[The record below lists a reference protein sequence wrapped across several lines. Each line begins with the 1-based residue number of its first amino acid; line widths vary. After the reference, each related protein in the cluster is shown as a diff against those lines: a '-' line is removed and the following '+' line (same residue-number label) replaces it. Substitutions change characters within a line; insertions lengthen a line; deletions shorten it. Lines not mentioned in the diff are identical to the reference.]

1 MPLLKLFTNTFLLLF
16 DKIWTRFDQS
26 YVNVA
31 KLVCELRN
39 SPDHV
44 SHHEAGTWS
53 HLDDTEPSATL
64 DSTKVVLH
72 SGDHPNAKRFAKHLR
87 DLRRSREVSTLVED
101 LVFRRVV
108 AVFWV
113 VKAELHE
120 ASEVHWN
127 VAAQLQLS
135 LNDVF

>member
-26 YVNVA
+26 DVNVA

-39 SPDHV
+39 SPDHI
-44 SHHEAGTWS
+44 SHHETGTRP
-53 HLDDTEPSATL
+53 HLDYTEPRATL
-64 DSTKVVLH
+64 YTTKVVLH
-72 SGDHPNAKRFAKHLR
+72 SGDHPNAERFTEHLR
-87 DLRRSREVSTLVED
+87 DLRRRREISTLVED